1 MSQQL
6 PQRNLW
12 QAIGQAIENAIAD
25 RTVRSEIALETAP
38 APAKLATHTCAILA
52 DVDVNG
58 QEVGSGR
65 LVILY
70 EPEYQTNWDGHIRCV
85 AFVRADL
92 EQSLVTDPLLLEVGW
107 TWTTD
112 ALTNRGATPIAIS
125 GTVSRN
131 GSQSF
136 GDLSDR
142 RKEGSVEIRVSWT
155 VAPGDDVASHV
166 LAWCDMLANVSGL
179 PPLTDGVVSITR
191 QLGRL

>member
-1 MSQQL
+1 M
-6 PQRNLW
+6 W
-12 QAIGQAIENAIAD
+12 QDICRSVEHALGD
-25 RTVRSEIALETAP
+25 RTIRSEIALETAP
-38 APAKLATHTCAILA
+38 APAKLATHTSAILA
-52 DVDVNG
+52 DVDVDG

-70 EPEYQTNWDGHIRCV
+70 EPDFQTTWDGHIRCV
-85 AFVRADL
+85 AFVRAEL
-92 EQSLVTDPLLLEVGW
+92 EQNMVTDPLLLEVGW
-107 TWTTD
+107 SWTTD

-142 RKEGSVEIRVSWT
+142 RMEGSIEIRVSWT
-155 VAPGDDVASHV
+155 IPNGDDVAPHV
-166 LAWCDMLANVSGL
+166 LAWCDMLAHVAGL
-179 PPLTDGVVSITR
+179 PTLTDGVVSITR